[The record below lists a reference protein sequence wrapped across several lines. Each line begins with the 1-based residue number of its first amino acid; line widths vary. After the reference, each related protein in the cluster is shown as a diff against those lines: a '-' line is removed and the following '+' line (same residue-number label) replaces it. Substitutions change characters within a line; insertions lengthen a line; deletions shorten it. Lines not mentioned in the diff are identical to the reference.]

1 MYHCTLAQ
9 MNSLKIVP
17 AIAPTGQSGLFS
29 PIIDLTQACCYF
41 CALSN
46 DLLALRRALTHF
58 STE

>member
-9 MNSLKIVP
+9 MNLLKIVP
-17 AIAPTGQSGLFS
+17 AVAPTGQSGLFS
-29 PIIDLTQACCYF
+29 PIIDLTHACCYF

-46 DLLALRRALTHF
+46 DLLALWRALTHF